1 MPPCLMHVRRFVKR
15 GVFLKSF
22 SLPAALSG
30 TVRRKRRDPTRVIVL
45 SFLAVIAC
53 GTLLLLLPA
62 ANRAGHSPHW
72 MEALF
77 TATSATCVTGLVA
90 FDTWTQFSVFG
101 QVIILL
107 LIQIGGLGLVTLTS
121 FFHIA
126 IGRRLGFQ
134 GLRLA
139 GESISFSD
147 AGQSRAVL
155 LFVIKVAFLFES
167 AGAVLLAFSF
177 VPRFGA
183 RGIFI
188 AIFLSVS
195 TFCNAGFDILGF
207 LEPGGSLTAYG
218 NDPYVLAV
226 VSVLIIGGGL
236 GFLVWQDLAAWRR
249 THHLRAH
256 TKLVLWGTGGLFA
269 IGTLGILLLEFQN
282 PLTLGSLPPGEKLLH
297 AAFQSVSARTA
308 GCNTFPLEK
317 MGDITKILMS
327 VLMFIGA
334 APGGTGG
341 GVKLT
346 TVSVILLAIAGV
358 ANGRDEAMIFG
369 RRIDHKTVYRALTIL
384 LLSLVACV
392 TVTLAL
398 FYNLDTAGPSGVDCM
413 FEAVS
418 AFATVG
424 LTVGVTAV
432 MNPAARAVT
441 MAAMFL
447 GRVGPVSLAIS
458 LTARRDNAAARR
470 GIPPEAHI
478 NVG

>member
-1 MPPCLMHVRRFVKR
+1 MR
-15 GVFLKSF
+15 GFYPKEVLFLKGF
-22 SLPAALSG
+22 SIPAALSG
-30 TVRRKRRDPTRVIVL
+30 TVRRKRRDPTRMIVS

-53 GTLLLLLPA
+53 GTLLLLLPSA
-62 ANRAGHSPHW
+62 SRAGHPPHW

-77 TATSATCVTGLVA
+77 TATSATCVTGLTA
-90 FDTWTQFSVFG
+90 FDTYTQFSSLG

-139 GESISFSD
+139 GESISLSD

-155 LFVIKVAFLFES
+155 QFVIKVAFLFEG
-167 AGAVLLAFSF
+167 AGAVLLALSF

-207 LEPGGSLTAYG
+207 LEPGASLTAYG

-226 VSVLIIGGGL
+226 ISVLIIGGGL

-249 THHLRAH
+249 THHLRTH
-256 TKLVLWGTGGLFA
+256 TRLVLWVTGGLFV
-269 IGTLGILLLEFQN
+269 IGTLGILLLESQN
-282 PLTLGSLPPGEKLLH
+282 PRTLGPLPPGEKLLH

-308 GCNTFPLEK
+308 GCNTFPLDQ
-317 MGDITKILMS
+317 MGDITKIFMTI
-327 VLMFIGA
+327 LMFIGA

-341 GVKLT
+341 GVKVT

-358 ANGRDEAMIFG
+358 ASGRDEAMIFG
-369 RRIDHKTVYRALTIL
+369 RRIGHKTVYRALTIL

-398 FYNLDTAGPSGVDCM
+398 FYNVNAAEPSVVDCM

-458 LTARRDNAAARR
+458 LAARRDSAAARR
-470 GIPPEAHI
+470 TVPPEAHI

>member
-1 MPPCLMHVRRFVKR
+1 MILQEVL
-15 GVFLKSF
+15 FLKSF
-22 SLPAALSG
+22 SLPAALSA
-30 TVRRKRRDPTRVIVL
+30 TVRRKRRNPTRIITG
-45 SFLAVIAC
+45 SFLVVIAC
-53 GTLLLLLPA
+53 GTLLLMLPA
-62 ANRAGHSPHW
+62 ANRTGHAPHW
-72 MEALF
+72 MEAMF
-77 TATSATCVTGLVA
+77 TATSATCVTGLAA
-90 FDTWTQFSVFG
+90 FDTWSQFSVFG
-101 QVIILL
+101 QIVLLL
-107 LIQIGGLGLVTLTS
+107 LIQTGGLGLVTLTS

-139 GESISFSD
+139 SESISLSD

-155 LFVIKVAFLFES
+155 LFVIKVAILFES

-183 RGIFI
+183 RGLWI
-188 AIFLSVS
+188 AVFLSVS
-195 TFCNAGFDILGF
+195 AFCNAGFDILGF
-207 LEPGGSLTAYG
+207 LEPGASLTSCG

-226 VSVLIIGGGL
+226 IAALIIGGGL

-249 THHLRAH
+249 TRHLRVH
-256 TKLVLWGTGGLFA
+256 TKLVLWGTGGLLLA
-269 IGTLGILLLEFQN
+269 GTLGVLLLEYQN
-282 PLTLGSLPPGEKLLH
+282 PLTLGPLPPGQKLLH
-297 AAFQSVSARTA
+297 AAFASVSARTA
-308 GCNTFPLEK
+308 GFNTFPLNA
-317 MGDITKILMS
+317 MGDLSKILFTF
-327 VLMFIGA
+327 LMFIGA

-358 ANGRDEAMIFG
+358 ADGRDEAMIFG
-369 RRIDHKTVYRALTIL
+369 RRIGHKTVYRALTIL
-384 LLSLVACV
+384 LLSLAVCLA
-392 TVTLAL
+392 VTLVL
-398 FYNLDTAGPSGVDCM
+398 FFHLNTAAANGVDCM

-432 MNPAARAVT
+432 MDPTARAVT

-458 LTARRDNAAARR
+458 LAARRDSPAARR
-470 GIPPEAHI
+470 AVPPEAQIH
-478 NVG
+478 VG

>member
-1 MPPCLMHVRRFVKR
+1 M
-15 GVFLKSF
+15 KSLSSGF
-22 SLPAALSG
+22 SIPAALSG
-30 TVRRKRRDPTRVIVL
+30 TVRRRRRDPTRVIVG

-62 ANRAGHSPHW
+62 ASRTGHSPHW

-77 TATSATCVTGLVA
+77 TATSATCVTGLVV
-90 FDTWTQFSVFG
+90 FDTYSQFSVFG

-107 LIQIGGLGLVTLTS
+107 LIQTGGLGLVTLTS

-126 IGRRLGFQ
+126 IGRRLGLQ

-139 GESISFSD
+139 GESISLSD

-155 LFVIKVAFLFES
+155 LFVMKVAFLFES

-183 RGIFI
+183 RGVFI
-188 AIFLSVS
+188 AVFLSVS

-207 LEPGGSLTAYG
+207 LEPGASLTACG
-218 NDPYVLAV
+218 SDPYVLGV
-226 VSVLIIGGGL
+226 ISVLIVGGGL

-249 THHLRAH
+249 TRHLRAH
-256 TKLVLWGTGGLFA
+256 TKLVLWCTGGLFLA
-269 IGTLGILLLEFQN
+269 GTLGILLLEYRN
-282 PLTLGSLPPGEKLLH
+282 PLTLGPLPWGEKLLH

-308 GCNTFPLEK
+308 GCNTFPLDK
-317 MGDITKILMS
+317 MGDIAKILMT

-341 GVKLT
+341 GVKVT

-358 ANGRDEAMIFG
+358 ATGRDEAMIFG
-369 RRIDHKTVYRALTIL
+369 RRIGHKTVYRALTIL

-392 TVTLAL
+392 AVTLAL
-398 FYNLDTAGPSGVDCM
+398 FYNLDTARPNGVDCI

-424 LTVGVTAV
+424 LSVGVTAV
-432 MNPAARAVT
+432 MNPIARAVT

-458 LTARRDNAAARR
+458 LSARRDSAFARR
-470 GIPPEAHI
+470 AVPPEAHI

>member
-1 MPPCLMHVRRFVKR
+1 M
-15 GVFLKSF
+15 KSF

-30 TVRRKRRDPTRVIVL
+30 TVRRKRRDPTRVIVV

-62 ANRAGHSPHW
+62 ANRAGHPPHW

-77 TATSATCVTGLVA
+77 TATSATCVTGLTA
-90 FDTWTQFSVFG
+90 FDTYTQFSALG

-107 LIQIGGLGLVTLTS
+107 LIQTGGLGLVTLTS

-139 GESISFSD
+139 GESISLSD

-155 LFVIKVAFLFES
+155 QFVIKVAFLFES

-188 AIFLSVS
+188 AVFLSVS

-207 LEPGGSLTAYG
+207 LEPGASLTAFG

-226 VSVLIIGGGL
+226 ISVLIVGGGL

-256 TKLVLWGTGGLFA
+256 TKLVLWGTGVLFV
-269 IGTLGILLLEFQN
+269 IGTLGILLLEYQN
-282 PLTLGSLPPGEKLLH
+282 PLTLGPLSPGEKLLH

-317 MGDITKILMS
+317 MGDITKILMT

-346 TVSVILLAIAGV
+346 TISVILLAIAGV
-358 ANGRDEAMIFG
+358 ASGRDEAMIFG

-392 TVTLAL
+392 TVTLVL
-398 FYNLDTAGPSGVDCM
+398 FYNLDVVRGTAAPGGVDCM

-432 MNPAARAVT
+432 MNPVARAVT
-441 MAAMFL
+441 MLAMFL

-458 LTARRDNAAARR
+458 LAARRDSAAARR
-470 GIPPEAHI
+470 VIPPEAHI

>member
-1 MPPCLMHVRRFVKR
+1 MKS
-15 GVFLKSF
+15 LKSLPSGF

-30 TVRRKRRDPTRVIVL
+30 TVRRKRRDPTRVIVG

-62 ANRAGHSPHW
+62 ANRAGRPPHW

-77 TATSATCVTGLVA
+77 TATSATCVTGLTV
-90 FDTWTQFSVFG
+90 FDTYVQFSVFG
-101 QVIILL
+101 QLVILL
-107 LIQIGGLGLVTLTS
+107 LIQTGGLGLVTLTS

-139 GESISFSD
+139 GESISLSD

-155 LFVIKVAFLFES
+155 LFVMKVAFLFES
-167 AGAVLLAFSF
+167 AGAVLLALSF

-183 RGIFI
+183 KGIVI

-207 LEPGGSLTAYG
+207 IEPGASLAACG
-218 NDPYVLAV
+218 NDPYVLGV
-226 VSVLIIGGGL
+226 ISVLITGGGL

-249 THHLRAH
+249 THHLRTH
-256 TKLVLWGTGGLFA
+256 TKLVLWCTGGFFLV
-269 IGTLGILLLEFQN
+269 GLLGILLLEYQN
-282 PLTLGSLPPGEKLLH
+282 PLTLGPLPWGEKLLH
-297 AAFQSVSARTA
+297 AAFASVSARTA
-308 GCNTFPLEK
+308 GCSTFPLDK
-317 MGDITKILMS
+317 MGDLAKILMT

-341 GVKLT
+341 GVKVT

-358 ANGRDEAMIFG
+358 AGGRDEAMIFG
-369 RRIDHKTVYRALTIL
+369 RRIGHKTVYRALTIL

-392 TVTLAL
+392 TVTLVL
-398 FYNLDTAGPSGVDCM
+398 FYNLDVARNAAAPSGVDCM

-424 LTVGVTAV
+424 LSVGVTAV
-432 MNPAARAVT
+432 MNPIARAVT

-458 LTARRDNAAARR
+458 LSARRDNAAARR
-470 GIPPEAHI
+470 AVPPEAHI